1 MEHLSHT
8 SLLSEDGAA
17 TNDGDETITT
27 IAKLTL
33 NRPQKANAMG
43 RQFLSELQDCL
54 DHLNSANATD
64 CRCVVV
70 TSRSE
75 RVFSAG
81 ADLKERATMTQDETR
96 TFVSVLRSTM
106 QRMAELPMPVIAA
119 VDGVA
124 LGGGL
129 ELALAADLRVVS
141 SRATL
146 GLPETSLAILPGAGG
161 TQRLPRLIGPSKAK
175 ELIWTAQKITA
186 GQALE
191 YGLVNEVVVVP
202 DDNETGNDKNNDKTT
217 ASASM
222 PASATARALEM
233 AAQIASNG
241 PVAIRASKVAIQQGG
256 DMECLH
262 KALELEGECYAKVVP
277 TNDRLEGLR
286 AFREKRTPSYK
297 GE

>member
-17 TNDGDETITT
+17 ANDGDETTTT
-27 IAKLTL
+27 ITKLTL

-54 DHLNSANATD
+54 NHLNSANATD
-64 CRCVVV
+64 CRCVVL
-70 TSRSE
+70 TSSSE

-81 ADLKERATMTQDETR
+81 ADLKERATMNQDETR
-96 TFVSVLRSTM
+96 TFVSLLRSTM
-106 QRMAELPMPVIAA
+106 QQVAELPMPVIAA

-141 SRATL
+141 SRASL

-161 TQRLPRLIGPSKAK
+161 TQRLPRLIGPAKAK

-186 GQALE
+186 FQALE
-191 YGLVNEVVVVP
+191 YGLVNEVVVLP
-202 DDNETGNDKNNDKTT
+202 DDDNKTDNGKDETT
-217 ASASM
+217 ASASAT
-222 PASATARALEM
+222 ASATARALQM
-233 AAQIASNG
+233 AAHIASNG

-256 DMECLH
+256 DLECLH